1 MVKSAV
7 ICFNKVP
14 SVTAGNPLR
23 VVVVSV
29 LACLLLWLV
38 WSRSRRHPN
47 WNKLPPGP
55 KGLPLVGNLPFLSKC
70 FDPAQ
75 CKAWA
80 EKYGPVFRI
89 NMGPGNVVIL
99 NDFNSIKKYFCKP
112 EVLYRPSDWILTH
125 SGVVGV
131 ATINGKAWVDNR
143 RFCMQVLRDLGVGK
157 KSMEKHIQEESQYLV
172 EKIAETKGRATDAQE
187 FLTPSVS
194 NNITALVFGRRYP
207 YENASRKYM
216 DDRLE
221 RVIKVLSR
229 GSIVGILPAW
239 VFSIL
244 VRIPSTTSNVIKT
257 IADDLLG
264 YASQKVKEH
273 LESSELRAE
282 RDFIDRY
289 LSKIKEN
296 DWNPDS
302 SFTMNH
308 LLGNVLSFFIAASN
322 TVRTSVQWHMLC
334 LAANRDTLQLRI
346 QREIDEAVG
355 KDRAPTWEDRDKM
368 PFTVASIWEMYRW
381 RTDSPFG
388 VPRAAG
394 EDTFFGEY
402 FIPKGTIVM
411 ANFRAVHSN
420 PKLWKNPERF
430 DPTRFLTEGGAHLA
444 PKPDYLIPFSVGKRM
459 CPGETLT
466 TVEIF
471 LYLTSLLQ
479 RFDILPEEGKAINL
493 APVSVTFN
501 IPFPQKLRFVPRC
514 KD

>member
-1 MVKSAV
+1 VTV
-7 ICFNKVP
+7 VP
-14 SVTAGNPLR
+14 
-23 VVVVSV
+23 V
-29 LACLLLWLV
+29 LVCLLLWLI

-70 FDPAQ
+70 FDPVQ

-80 EKYGPVFRI
+80 QQYGSVFRI

-99 NDFNSIKKYFCKP
+99 NDFNSIKEFFCKP

-172 EKIAETKGRATDAQE
+172 EKIAETKGRATDAQQ

-194 NNITALVFGRRYP
+194 NNVTALVFGRRYP
-207 YENASRKYM
+207 YEDASRKYM

-221 RVIKVLSR
+221 RVIKVLST

-282 RDFIDRY
+282 KDFIDRY
-289 LSKIKEN
+289 LSKIKET

-430 DPTRFLTEGGAHLA
+430 DPTRFLTEGGADLA
-444 PKPDYLIPFSVGKRM
+444 PKPEYLIPFSVGKRM

-479 RFDILPEEGKAINL
+479 RFNILPEEGKAINL
-493 APVSVTFN
+493 TPVSVTFN
-501 IPFPQKLRFVPRC
+501 IPFPQNLRFVPRC

>member
-1 MVKSAV
+1 MESSEMSAHNTMVLSTPAESALRAAV
-7 ICFNKVP
+7 VP
-14 SVTAGNPLR
+14 L
-23 VVVVSV
+23 
-29 LACLLLWLV
+29 LACLLLWLIF
-38 WSRSRRHPN
+38 SRSRRHPN
-47 WNKLPPGP
+47 GNKLPPGP

-75 CKAWA
+75 CKEWA
-80 EKYGPVFRI
+80 LKYGPIFRI
-89 NMGPGNVVIL
+89 NMGAGNVVIL
-99 NDFNSIKKYFCKP
+99 NDFESIKKCFCKA
-112 EVLYRPSDWILTH
+112 EILYRPSDWILTH

-131 ATINGKAWVDNR
+131 ATVNGKAWADNR
-143 RFCMQVLRDLGVGK
+143 RFCMHVLRDLGVGK

-172 EKIAETKGRATDAQE
+172 EKIAETKGRAIDAQE

-207 YENASRKYM
+207 YDDASRKYM

-221 RVIKVLSR
+221 RVIKVLST
-229 GSIVGILPAW
+229 GSIVGIMPAW

-273 LESSELRAE
+273 QDSSEPRGD

-296 DWNPDS
+296 EGNSDS
-302 SFTMNH
+302 SFNMSH

-322 TVRTSVQWHMLC
+322 TVRTSVQWHVLC
-334 LAANRDTLQLRI
+334 LAANPDTLQRTM
-346 QREIDEAVG
+346 QREIDAAVG
-355 KDRAPTWEDRDKM
+355 KDRTPTWEDRDRM

-394 EDTFFGEY
+394 EDTFFGEF
-402 FIPKGTIVM
+402 FIPKGTVVM

-420 PKLWKNPERF
+420 PKLWKDPERF
-430 DPTRFLTEGGAHLA
+430 DPSRFLTEDGSRLA
-444 PKPDYLIPFSVGKRM
+444 PKPEYLIPFSVGKRM

-471 LYLTSLLQ
+471 LYLSSLLQ
-479 RFDILPEEGKAINL
+479 RFNILPEEGKRIDL
-493 APVSVTFN
+493 TPVSVTFN
-501 IPFPQKLRFVPRC
+501 IPIPQNLRFVPR
-514 KD
+514 